1 MKNSIIAG
9 AVVLA
14 SLSLA
19 TFAHAD
25 LEGDLI
31 DGAATGL
38 TTFGPSSTTVV
49 FDFDPEF
56 SGTQDLYGD
65 GSVNFTTDFTF
76 YGDSLFLTFG
86 HDISGSTQFMTD
98 FSVTF
103 SDLDYLGSPNFVLTD
118 VTSISDTLSHDQ
130 GAGLS
135 VLFGDHSL
143 TLSFT
148 NFEVENEFREIELG
162 LVFDESGG
170 PNTPVVPVP
179 AALPLGALGM
189 VAVALKRKFF

>member
-1 MKNSIIAG
+1 MKNTIFAG
-9 AVVLA
+9 AVLLA
-14 SLSLA
+14 CLSLA
-19 TFAHAD
+19 TVAHAD

-38 TTFGPSSTTVV
+38 TTFGPASTTVA
-49 FDFDPEF
+49 FDFVPEF

-65 GSVNFTTDFTF
+65 GSVNFETDFTF
-76 YGDSLFLTFG
+76 YGDSLFLTFE
-86 HDISGSTQFMTD
+86 HDISGSTQYMSD
-98 FSVTF
+98 FTVTF
-103 SDLDYLGSPNFVLTD
+103 SDLDYLGSPTFVLTD
-118 VTSISDTLSHDQ
+118 VTSLSDTLALDP

-135 VLFGDHSL
+135 VLFTDDSL

-148 NFEVENEFREIELG
+148 NFEVQNEFREIELG
-162 LVFDESGG
+162 LVFDEAGD

-189 VAVALKRKFF
+189 AAVALKRKYF